1 MILYYNTLKVVKISK
16 DWKVLFMMVDEQ
28 YDKAL
33 KSLLKNRDLG
43 EWEKSLSNSS
53 FLDYVSHYRDKD
65 NNSVYHIL
73 LDKKLSYKEIPL
85 MDSIIKLLIQFGVP
99 TLILNNK
106 EKLPSDMAKEISIYS
121 YINLFKSEK
130 NQYFQIPY

>member
-1 MILYYNTLKVVKISK
+1 MILYYNTFKVVKISK

-43 EWEKSLSNSS
+43 EWEKSLNNSS

-73 LDKKLSYKEIPL
+73 LDKKLSYKEIPF